1 MINTR
6 AKQDGEFLFQGLLS
20 GTGKTLVHV
29 LLLGIGL
36 VYLFP
41 FFWMIGSSLKTDR
54 EFFKLGLDPLPA
66 GNYQWDNFVTAWDK
80 ANFSQYFVNTVFYS
94 ISTTIFVVLLASLAA
109 YALCRLKIP
118 GYQIILGIL
127 AMTFFMPQ
135 GYTIIPVFRI
145 VRDIGLL
152 NTRWAV
158 VLVSTAGG
166 MVVNTLLFYGY
177 FRSIPHEIEEAAI
190 IDGASVPQRYWR
202 IVLPMSSPIIAT
214 VGLFT
219 FMNTWND
226 FFTPL
231 IFTLAKPELRTLSVG
246 MFNFVGQS
254 SREWTL
260 MCAGATISIMPVI
273 IVFVLLQRY
282 FIEAFAGAVKS

>member
-1 MINTR
+1 MFESKR
-6 AKQDGEFLFQGLLS
+6 GEFAFQGLLS
-20 GTGKTLVHV
+20 GSGKLALHL

-36 VYLFP
+36 IYLFP

-54 EFFKLGLDPLPA
+54 EFFKLGIDPLPA
-66 GNYQWDNFVTAWDK
+66 GDYQWDNFVTAWDK
-80 ANFSQYFVNTVFYS
+80 ANFSQYFMNTVFYS
-94 ISTTIFVVLLASLAA
+94 VTTTFGVIILASMAA
-109 YALCRLKIP
+109 FAMCRLRVP
-118 GYQIILGIL
+118 GTRVILIML
-127 AMTFFMPQ
+127 ALTFFMPK

-145 VRDIGLL
+145 VRDLGLL

-166 MVVNTLLFYGY
+166 MVVNTLLFFGY

-190 IDGASVPQRYWR
+190 IDGATVPQRYWR
-202 IVLPMSSPIIAT
+202 IVLPMSSPIVAT

-219 FMNTWND
+219 FMHTWND

-246 MFNFVGQS
+246 MFNFVGQN

-260 MCAGATISIMPVI
+260 MCAGATISILPVI
-273 IVFVLLQRY
+273 VVFIFLQRY
-282 FIEAFAGAVKS
+282 FVEAFAGAVKA